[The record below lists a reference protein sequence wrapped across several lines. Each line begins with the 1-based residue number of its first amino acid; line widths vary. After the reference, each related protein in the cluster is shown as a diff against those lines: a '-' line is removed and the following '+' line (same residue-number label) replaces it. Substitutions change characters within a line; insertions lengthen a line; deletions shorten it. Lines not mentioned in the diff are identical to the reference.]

1 MQFVPQQDQE
11 RTGRKAA
18 EDEWRLS
25 TDGSREYHTAP
36 IPCRA
41 EGGMNAKYNA
51 ILRGSPL
58 PPL

>member
-1 MQFVPQQDQE
+1 MQFVLQQDLE

-25 TDGSREYHTAP
+25 TDGSREYHDAP
-36 IPCRA
+36 IPGGA

-51 ILRGSPL
+51 ILEDHR
-58 PPL
+58 